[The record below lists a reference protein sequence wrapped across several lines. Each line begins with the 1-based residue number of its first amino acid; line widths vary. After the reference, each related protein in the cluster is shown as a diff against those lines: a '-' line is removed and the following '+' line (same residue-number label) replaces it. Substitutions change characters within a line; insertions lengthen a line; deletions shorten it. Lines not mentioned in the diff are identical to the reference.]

1 MIEYYELRKV
11 DKEKVLILYLSYDYE
26 FSSDFKGDSLLNK
39 INNFIKI
46 NKIKWKGNKV
56 ILVVG
61 GLVLGSLVLG
71 KIDIPEQANNDTSF
85 NYVSNV
91 ILNHYDDDNNEIG
104 YSKIEIKEPDV
115 VYSEQKSSE
124 DIKEDNKNTNSTND
138 SKSNNQSN
146 VSNNNISNNTNST
159 SSNNNIQTTTPPTTT
174 TPQEPVISKTVVTI
188 YRSNGTIESIELEEY
203 IIGVV
208 AAEMPVSFNIEALK
222 AQSVAARTYAL
233 KSIQEGKVLTDDVKT
248 QSYKD
253 VSQLKV
259 MWGNSFDTYYNKVK
273 KAVESTKGQV
283 ITYNGEYISALYHS
297 TSNGYTEDSSEVF
310 GYSYPY
316 LTSVNSSWDLN
327 ASSFLKQADF
337 SFDNLQKILGIDF
350 NKDTL
355 VEVIS
360 RTSSGRVSSLRIN
373 ENYYTGVEFRNLLG
387 LRSADFDINLD
398 NDKVIITTRGYGH
411 GVGMS
416 QYGANGM
423 GNNGYTY
430 VEILKHYYPGTT
442 IKTA

>member
-327 ASSFLKQADF
+327 ASSFLRQVDF